1 MSCAGVLRALDLRAP
16 SPAAEE
22 AIYDSIDDDQME
34 DLDRRLRH
42 TRRPDAMPDMY
53 GEDGTDLTFLRRLT
67 EYWRTEFDWRAQE
80 ARLNAFP
87 QFVAELDGVGI
98 HFSHQRGTGPAPYPY
113 DPQREGELWEAAE
126 RFTAAHAAGAD
137 TFSGDAES
145 GSPRWIEQRPN
156 GSRRRP
162 AIALPA

>member
-1 MSCAGVLRALDLRAP
+1 M
-16 SPAAEE
+16 
-22 AIYDSIDDDQME
+22 SIDDDQME

-67 EYWRTEFDWRAQE
+67 EYWRTECDWRAQE